1 MAVNDLVINQASTIL
16 NTIMQQA
23 NIGGAMVTVDGGNFV
38 SVGQTALKAGYDV
51 ILNAISQVLTRTIF
65 SVRPYK
71 GKLEGIMMD
80 EQRFGNMSRKLS
92 IADSDFADGEF
103 DLPADGTAVDHY
115 KIKRANVL
123 QLNFYGANNYKFQ
136 SPTIFK
142 DQLDIAFSSPDELVK
157 FWGMV
162 TSNAQDIISQAHENL
177 RRATIANF
185 IGAKIKANTDGI
197 ESGTVIH
204 LLTEY
209 NTETGLTL
217 TSTTVKEPSN
227 YPAFMQWVYGRIQ
240 GLCSL
245 MTERSEKFHTNITG
259 KAIKRHTP
267 LEKQKIY
274 LLNPE
279 MYMMDARVLADRY
292 HVNFLTLG
300 DYEAV
305 NFWQNIDKPDEI
317 KVTPTVLQKDGTL
330 QVTAEAISQANIF
343 GVVFDEEALG
353 VTTVNNF
360 TLATPINADGAYTNI
375 FYHFTDRY
383 YTDFTENGFV
393 LLMD

>member
-38 SVGQTALKAGYDV
+38 SAGQTALKAGYDV
-51 ILNAISQVLTRTIF
+51 ILNAISQVLTRTIL

-185 IGAKIKANTDGI
+185 IGAKIKANADGI

-209 NTETGLTL
+209 NTETGLSL

-305 NFWQNIDKPDEI
+305 NFWQNIDNPDEI

-330 QVTAEAISQANIF
+330 KVTQEAISQANIF